1 MPFLLPLVI
10 HNALRYTR
18 AVIKSFLCK
27 ETASLWRG
35 DVSRKLPRD
44 IQQVARRK
52 LRLLNNAQSLDD
64 LRVPPNNRL
73 EKLRGD
79 LSGYYSI
86 RVNDQWRIRSRW
98 ADGASEVRMVDYH

>member
-1 MPFLLPLVI
+1 MPFLLPLVS
-10 HNALRYTR
+10 HNVLRYTR
-18 AVIKSFLCK
+18 GVIKSFACK
-27 ETASLWRG
+27 ETAGLWRG

-52 LRLLNNAQSLDD
+52 LRMLNNAQSLDD

-86 RVNDQWRIRSRW
+86 RVNDQWRICFRW

>member
-1 MPFLLPLVI
+1 M
-10 HNALRYTR
+10 
-18 AVIKSFLCK
+18 
-27 ETASLWRG
+27 ASLWRG

-86 RVNDQWRIRSRW
+86 RVNDQWRIRFRW